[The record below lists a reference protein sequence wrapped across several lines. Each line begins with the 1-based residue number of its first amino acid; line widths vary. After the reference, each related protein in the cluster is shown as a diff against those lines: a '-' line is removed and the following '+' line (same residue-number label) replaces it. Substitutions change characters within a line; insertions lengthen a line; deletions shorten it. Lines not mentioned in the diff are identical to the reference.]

1 MGFSPG
7 EFTSNGSLFHWEG
20 KGNGDIILWDE
31 TESRALLQL
40 TTKEARTMKD
50 QLYLLIDMAEHNEL

>member
-7 EFTSNGSLFHWEG
+7 EFTSKGSLFHWEG

-31 TESRALLQL
+31 NESTIILRL
-40 TTKEARTMKD
+40 TVEEAHTMKD
-50 QLYLLIDMAEHNEL
+50 QLCLLIHLSEQDRE